1 MIETKFIKFTVFLLS
16 SNAYEDDEQIA
27 LGGNI
32 MLRPDEFNGD
42 LLKAPYE
49 ISNII
54 HLRDNIVDEILF
66 YGSGYGWASS
76 PTQIRKNTKL
86 GANRSI
92 EVAILFP
99 YIKQTPGESQ
109 SEYLRKLMMDVRKE
123 LRQRV
128 VGFGTN
134 YRAID
139 NFEYAVTRVSNDI
152 HQFALLLKK

>member
-1 MIETKFIKFTVFLLS
+1 
-16 SNAYEDDEQIA
+16 
-27 LGGNI
+27 
-32 MLRPDEFNGD
+32 MLRPDEFNGH

-49 ISNII
+49 IGNII

-76 PTQIRKNTKL
+76 PTQIRKNAKM

-123 LRQRV
+123 LRHRA
-128 VGFGTN
+128 VGFGAN

-139 NFEYAVTRVSNDI
+139 NFEYAVTRVSKDI